1 MRQTASATAA
11 LGLSSLLLWGCGS
24 AGLGRPADPASPLE
38 VLEQREPLVD
48 WEAGTR
54 IEADF
59 DADGDQEWAF
69 LGRKGPFV
77 LVGIVHAPLGD
88 EARHWVLEFDT
99 REETQESLC
108 SEAATLSREELSEEM
123 AFDEIPALPA
133 GTMGLTLADE
143 RCDAFHIYWSPA
155 EGKYVW
161 WRL

>member
-11 LGLSSLLLWGCGS
+11 LGLSSLLLWGCGT
-24 AGLGRPADPASPLE
+24 AGLGRSAAPDTPLAA
-38 VLEQREPLVD
+38 LEQREPLVD

-54 IEADF
+54 VEADF
-59 DADGDQEWAF
+59 DADGDEEWAF

-77 LVGIVHAPLGD
+77 LVGIVHGPLG
-88 EARHWVLEFDT
+88 EQARHWVLEFDT

-108 SEAATLSREELSEEM
+108 SAAAILAREELTQEM
-123 AFDEIPALPA
+123 TFDEIPELTA
-133 GTMGLTLADE
+133 GTVGLTLADD

-155 EGKYVW
+155 EEKYVW